1 MDIRLD
7 INPSMRATHLKNQIA
22 TGKAPKPAKNVSGNT
37 CSQDTVRLSS
47 EARAAYTAQNNAAT
61 KNAAATSPEAQASG
75 ESVRVNGIMMKDG
88 KWDDSETTFSSILK
102 EMVKIENA
110 VKAQGGTLIGT
121 HIGQVEMMAIQST
134 RNQISQSVQELIAK
148 NGITIPEG
156 QSFEMRVLGMNDD
169 FYIHVDG
176 LDDPELTE
184 AVEKAINVGNN
195 GFYLHRHI
203 SESRQ
208 LTNSFGLTSQSPE
221 EALSEAKESL
231 DYMVRDLTGYD
242 IRTLPREDGHI
253 FTPDGQDL
261 WDVLLEKASNYQMPD
276 GTAGINIS
284 RYRTLYNRIAML
296 GWDCIPDRSLGLR
309 YQDGGLYDIGT
320 DYGFGPG
327 QTGWQDWARDHA
339 EELAARIMSGLERQ
353 ISGGTAYPGAVKR

>member
-1 MDIRLD
+1 
-7 INPSMRATHLKNQIA
+7 
-22 TGKAPKPAKNVSGNT
+22 
-37 CSQDTVRLSS
+37 
-47 EARAAYTAQNNAAT
+47 
-61 KNAAATSPEAQASG
+61 
-75 ESVRVNGIMMKDG
+75 MKDG
-88 KWDDSETTFSSILK
+88 KWDDSETTFFWWCDGATKL
-102 EMVKIENA
+102 EENLR
-110 VKAQGGTLIGT
+110 AQGKTIKDMYIG
-121 HIGQVEMMAIQST
+121 EMEMAIQQII

-353 ISGGTAYPGAVKR
+353 ISGGTAYTGAVKR

>member
-37 CSQDTVRLSS
+37 CSQDTVSLSS

-61 KNAAATSPEAQASG
+61 KNAAATSPEAQASR
-75 ESVRVNGIMMKDG
+75 ESVRVNGIMMKNG
-88 KWDDSETTFSSILK
+88 KWDDSETTFTNSITELRR
-102 EMVKIENA
+102 IRDA
-110 VKAQGGTLIGT
+110 FWGGTLKGAPIEQ
-121 HIGQVEMMAIQST
+121 IEIAAIQAT
-134 RNQISQSVQELIAK
+134 RNQISKSVQGLLAK
-148 NGITIPEG
+148 NNIIIPEN
-156 QSFEMRVLGMNDD
+156 QSFEMFVSYNDD

-353 ISGGTAYPGAVKR
+353 ISGGTAYTGAVKR

>member
-1 MDIRLD
+1 MLFR
-7 INPSMRATHLKNQIA
+7 
-22 TGKAPKPAKNVSGNT
+22 
-37 CSQDTVRLSS
+37 
-47 EARAAYTAQNNAAT
+47 
-61 KNAAATSPEAQASG
+61 
-75 ESVRVNGIMMKDG
+75 
-88 KWDDSETTFSSILK
+88 
-102 EMVKIENA
+102 
-110 VKAQGGTLIGT
+110 
-121 HIGQVEMMAIQST
+121 
-134 RNQISQSVQELIAK
+134 SQSVQELIAK

>member
-1 MDIRLD
+1 MDIRLNT
-7 INPSMRATHLKNQIA
+7 NPSMRTAYVKNQ
-22 TGKAPKPAKNVSGNT
+22 TESGKTSSGKSGPAH
-37 CSQDTVRLSS
+37 SQDTVEL
-47 EARAAYTAQNNAAT
+47 
-61 KNAAATSPEAQASG
+61 SPEAKAAYVAQNDASEKAASG
-75 ESVRVNGIMMKDG
+75 KAVRVNGIMMKDG
-88 KWDDSETTFSSILK
+88 KWDNSETTFSSILQ
-102 EMVKIENA
+102 ETVKIEKA
-110 VKAQGGTLIGT
+110 VKAKGGTLIGT
-121 HIGQVEMMAIQST
+121 SFGQVEMMAIQAT
-134 RNQISQSVQELIAK
+134 RDQISQSVQELIAK

-156 QSFEMRVLGMNDD
+156 QSFELRVLDD
-169 FYIHVDG
+169 YYIHVDG

-184 AVEKAINVGNN
+184 AIEKAVNVGNN

-221 EALSEAKESL
+221 EALSEEKESL

-253 FTPDGQDL
+253 FTPEGQDL
-261 WDVLLEKASNYQMPD
+261 WDVLLEKASNYPTSD
-276 GTAGINIS
+276 GTVSVNIS

-309 YQDGGLYDIGT
+309 YQDGGLYDLGT

-327 QTGWQDWARDHA
+327 QTGWQSWARDHA
-339 EELAARIMSGLERQ
+339 EELAARIMAGLEQQ
-353 ISGGTAYPGAVKR
+353 ISGSTK